1 MSAESQLVLGSIE
14 MFSYKLLFEN
24 VEDFSE
30 ERYLE
35 NEAVLLLL

>member
-1 MSAESQLVLGSIE
+1 MSAESQLVLGSNE